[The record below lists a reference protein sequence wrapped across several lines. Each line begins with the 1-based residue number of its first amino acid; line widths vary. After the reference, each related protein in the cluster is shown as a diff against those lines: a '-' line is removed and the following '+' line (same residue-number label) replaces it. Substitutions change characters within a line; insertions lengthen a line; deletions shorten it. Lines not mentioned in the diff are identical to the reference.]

1 MLSGLGV
8 EFMSGKQVEK
18 LPEDCVMMGH
28 GLDLLSFERFGAKVI
43 LSDKEGSSRP
53 NFKFY
58 GTVVT
63 PGVPKVVGLR
73 VRWQD
78 VRDTIER
85 SPKRRKQ
92 FEDACKSTFPKLD
105 EMDVFTVVS
114 EHLRCLSTV
123 MTDVRRQ
130 APPDELIAIHK
141 RLSQQGE
148 SSRQGEPWSRY
159 VVSPKGKPVHL
170 KLAEDNVVLIGDMMS
185 GTDRLPDLDLVQFGE
200 GRPAPGR

>member
-1 MLSGLGV
+1 M
-8 EFMSGKQVEK
+8 
-18 LPEDCVMMGH
+18 
-28 GLDLLSFERFGAKVI
+28 
-43 LSDKEGSSRP
+43 
-53 NFKFY
+53 
-58 GTVVT
+58 T